1 MKKHLLPLAVMAAAI
16 LSGSA
21 AGNTDPVVM
30 KINGKDITR
39 SEFKYL
45 YEKNNLQQVNPQSI
59 DDYVDMFVV
68 YKLKVADA
76 EAAGIDTTATFLKE
90 FGGYCADLSRPYM
103 RDTVVENR
111 LVREAYDRMGISR
124 RVSHIMA
131 PMGKTPAEREASRMR
146 LDSIRTAILAGADFG
161 EMAAKY
167 SYDRSAT
174 KNHGDMG
181 FITANTYP
189 YLFEKV
195 AYDTPVG
202 QMSEVFEDAPYGYHI
217 IKVTDEKPNPG
228 TITARH
234 ILKVTRGLPT
244 EQAALKK
251 AAIDSI
257 YTLLKNGADFEELAR
272 RESEDRGSA
281 AKGGNLG
288 EFGTG
293 QMVPEF
299 EKTAF
304 ALQPGE
310 ISEPF
315 TTAFGYHIV
324 QTLSHKGMPSIEQV
338 RPSIIMSMARDIR
351 GKMPEKAR
359 IEQFK
364 EKYGIT
370 TSASTLESVASA
382 VAHVSGAAAAFDA
395 LAGSDLVVANLPEGK
410 VITVA
415 EVCASIP
422 DNVKQA
428 TPDPLATFTNAA
440 DAMVDD
446 ATAAY
451 AREQIAKE
459 DVSFRNLI
467 NEYRDGILLFE
478 VSNRNVWDRAAK
490 DNEALENYFRTNRSK
505 YTWEKPRLKGYV
517 IFATSDSIA
526 SEARGLLART
536 AVETDSLVKTL
547 RTQFGNEIKI
557 ERVLAQQGDNEI
569 VDEIAFGGAKA
580 KPVGKWVAWFP
591 YQTRVL
597 DAPEE
602 AADVRGLVTTDL
614 QQQLEE
620 EWVASLRKKYP
631 VKLNKKEIKKLSSSS
646 K

>member
-1 MKKHLLPLAVMAAAI
+1 
-16 LSGSA
+16 
-21 AGNTDPVVM
+21 
-30 KINGKDITR
+30 
-39 SEFKYL
+39 
-45 YEKNNLQQVNPQSI
+45 
-59 DDYVDMFVV
+59 
-68 YKLKVADA
+68 
-76 EAAGIDTTATFLKE
+76 
-90 FGGYCADLSRPYM
+90 
-103 RDTVVENR
+103 
-111 LVREAYDRMGISR
+111 
-124 RVSHIMA
+124 
-131 PMGKTPAEREASRMR
+131 
-146 LDSIRTAILAGADFG
+146 
-161 EMAAKY
+161 
-167 SYDRSAT
+167 
-174 KNHGDMG
+174 
-181 FITANTYP
+181 
-189 YLFEKV
+189 
-195 AYDTPVG
+195 
-202 QMSEVFEDAPYGYHI
+202 
-217 IKVTDEKPNPG
+217 
-228 TITARH
+228 
-234 ILKVTRGLPT
+234 
-244 EQAALKK
+244 
-251 AAIDSI
+251 
-257 YTLLKNGADFEELAR
+257 
-272 RESEDRGSA
+272 
-281 AKGGNLG
+281 
-288 EFGTG
+288 
-293 QMVPEF
+293 
-299 EKTAF
+299 
-304 ALQPGE
+304 
-310 ISEPF
+310 
-315 TTAFGYHIV
+315 
-324 QTLSHKGMPSIEQV
+324 
-338 RPSIIMSMARDIR
+338 
-351 GKMPEKAR
+351 
-359 IEQFK
+359 
-364 EKYGIT
+364 
-370 TSASTLESVASA
+370 
-382 VAHVSGAAAAFDA
+382 
-395 LAGSDLVVANLPEGK
+395 
-410 VITVA
+410 
-415 EVCASIP
+415 
-422 DNVKQA
+422 
-428 TPDPLATFTNAA
+428 
-440 DAMVDD
+440 MVDD